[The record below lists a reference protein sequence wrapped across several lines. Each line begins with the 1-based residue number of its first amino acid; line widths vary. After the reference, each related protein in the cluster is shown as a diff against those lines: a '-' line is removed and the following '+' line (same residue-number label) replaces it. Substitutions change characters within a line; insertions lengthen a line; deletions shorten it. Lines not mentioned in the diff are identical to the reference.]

1 MNDNSNEN
9 IYDVNAKNF
18 QEKVMQQSM
27 KTPVMIDFWADWC
40 QPCKK
45 INAGSRTNCKFIQRQ
60 DKTSKN

>member
-27 KTPVMIDFWADWC
+27 KTPVMIDFWAD
-40 QPCKK
+40 
-45 INAGSRTNCKFIQRQ
+45 
-60 DKTSKN
+60 